1 MRSSLVYSSVC
12 IIGSRVGMGVKR
24 GNLLV
29 MGMKRYILIS
39 SKGSSSYG
47 VKIK

>member
-1 MRSSLVYSSVC
+1 MRSLDYSSVC
-12 IIGSRVGMGVKR
+12 IIGSRVVMGVN
-24 GNLLV
+24 GENLLV

-39 SKGSSSYG
+39 SKASSSYG

>member
-1 MRSSLVYSSVC
+1 MRTLVYSSVC
-12 IIGSRVGMGVKR
+12 IIGSRVVMGVNR

-29 MGMKRYILIS
+29 MGMERYILIS
-39 SKGSSSYG
+39 SKASSSYG

>member
-1 MRSSLVYSSVC
+1 MSLDYSSVC
-12 IIGSRVGMGVKR
+12 IIGSRVVMGVDE

-29 MGMKRYILIS
+29 MGMERHILE
-39 SKGSSSYG
+39 SKASSSYG

>member
-1 MRSSLVYSSVC
+1 MGYSSVC
-12 IIGSRVGMGVKR
+12 IIGSGVVMGVNR

-29 MGMKRYILIS
+29 MGMKRYILT
-39 SKGSSSYG
+39 SKASSSYG